1 MARCVE
7 GAVIEDDVAI
17 ADGVGDTP
25 VQQVAIERTPTAL
38 ALNEGGCHTIRF
50 HGADNSNVG
59 LVARTQETSISY
71 AEQLGWLVAHQ
82 VDDAFER
89 DYAFVDKAEHLVRN
103 SGKAK
108 IVFGNVHVRDLTD
121 APVADEPAAADA
133 PVADEPTAVDA
144 PVADEPAEGAPIS
157 SATAAVR

>member
-1 MARCVE
+1 MTCCVE
-7 GAVIEDDVAI
+7 SAVVEDDAAV

-50 HGADNSNVG
+50 HGSDDSDVG
-59 LVARTQETSISY
+59 LVAWTQETSISY

-89 DYAFVDKAEHLVRN
+89 DNALVDKAEHGGQRELHHRH
-103 SGKAK
+103 A
-108 IVFGNVHVRDLTD
+108 
-121 APVADEPAAADA
+121 
-133 PVADEPTAVDA
+133 
-144 PVADEPAEGAPIS
+144 
-157 SATAAVR
+157 